1 VSELTEVSG
10 CGGVGDG
17 TATVSVLLLFICIRC
32 LFWFSRC
39 VGVHG
44 SGHCSTLKNRGD
56 VGFRE
61 QNASANSPV
70 LDAIGAN
77 DTPKRLAA
85 DLQHRGCLFGRINFH
100 QKGLATG
107 CSSRVKI
114 QKPRNRLALFSISGC
129 QKLVI
134 VADVVLQLSG
144 VVSTAS

>member
-1 VSELTEVSG
+1 MSGLTGVRG

-32 LFWFSRC
+32 LFWLFAL
-39 VGVHG
+39 VGIHG
-44 SGHCSTLKNRGD
+44 SGHCSTLKNRRN

-85 DLQHRGCLFGRINFH
+85 DLQHRGCLFGGINF
-100 QKGLATG
+100 QG
-107 CSSRVKI
+107 
-114 QKPRNRLALFSISGC
+114 
-129 QKLVI
+129 
-134 VADVVLQLSG
+134 
-144 VVSTAS
+144 